1 MQSTTYPGEITMP
14 ATKTHHTPIQRIHT
28 EEHETFSTL
37 QLYALRYWYNQY
49 HLLNTYAPPASSLS
63 GEQLFVILLSK
74 MESHET
80 AIFLERL
87 TLILSHYPE
96 RVRWH
101 KKMMGENHLGARG
114 GFGMTAKVMESIW
127 GEKYLLIKWEDVTEE
142 EGDFEWWW

>member
-1 MQSTTYPGEITMP
+1 
-14 ATKTHHTPIQRIHT
+14 IHT
-28 EEHETFSTL
+28 EEHETFFSNL
-37 QLYALRYWYNQY
+37 QLYALRYWYDQY

-101 KKMMGENHLGARG
+101 RKMMVENQGLGG
-114 GFGMTAKVMESIW
+114 GLGMTAKVMENI
-127 GEKYLLIKWEDVTEE
+127 
-142 EGDFEWWW
+142 